1 LCVKPIYN
9 EDVWIVK
16 LLYEKYNYD
25 LFNTLINLPY
35 ANKLKSNEESIL
47 INIIKSLENLIYIYI
62 CMYVYQRSQGIK
74 N

>member
-25 LFNTLINLPY
+25 LVNTLINLPY